1 MRHGALELV
10 YLKETYPHG
19 INIKYFFDKDIER
32 AENLASFAG
41 GVGDVQQMAF
51 DYAGNLVVA
60 GTSVKIYSI
69 PLENNQCTTP
79 AKRSLTII
87 KQGQSHIAGDVN
99 CDGSVT
105 SADIT
110 ELYNYLLNGSMTY
123 HDTSDVNGDGNVTA
137 ADVTEV
143 YSIILGN

>member
-1 MRHGALELV
+1 M
-10 YLKETYPHG
+10 
-19 INIKYFFDKDIER
+19 
-32 AENLASFAG
+32 
-41 GVGDVQQMAF
+41 QQMAF

-60 GTSVKIYSI
+60 GTSVKIYTI

-123 HDTSDVNGDGNVTA
+123 FDTSDVNGDGNVTS